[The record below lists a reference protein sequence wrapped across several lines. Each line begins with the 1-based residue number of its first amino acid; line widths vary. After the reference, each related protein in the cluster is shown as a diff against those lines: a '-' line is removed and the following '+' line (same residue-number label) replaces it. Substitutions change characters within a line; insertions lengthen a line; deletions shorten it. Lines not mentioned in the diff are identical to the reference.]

1 MFDNDK
7 EGQWVWKKNGDK
19 WIISYLY
26 VMCNNDN
33 YIDCILLC
41 QVHLRARAVQDQPPQ
56 PHQLQALQIPPVPGG
71 RHEAGEGE
79 RSDDDDDDDDDDSDD
94 DDSDDDDKVDY
105 YLNKRRERDA
115 ERKRSDP
122 EPGAEQPEQQP
133 NRYPRL

>member
-1 MFDNDK
+1 MDYK
-7 EGQWVWKKNGDK
+7 
-19 WIISYLY
+19 
-26 VMCNNDN
+26 CNNDN
-33 YIDCILLC
+33 YLLYKLLC
-41 QVHLRARAVQDQPPQ
+41 QVHLWARAVQDQPPQ

-79 RSDDDDDDDDDDSDD
+79 GSHDDDDDDDSDD

-133 NRYPRL
+133 NRYPWL

>member
-1 MFDNDK
+1 MSVKK
-7 EGQWVWKKNGDK
+7 ERRQMDY
-19 WIISYLY
+19 IIMLCVAMIIIY
-26 VMCNNDN
+26 
-33 YIDCILLC
+33 CILLC

-79 RSDDDDDDDDDDSDD
+79 GSHDEDDDDSDD
-94 DDSDDDDKVDY
+94 DDDDDDDDKVDY

-133 NRYPRL
+133 NRYPWL